1 MKIIFVSKPHK
12 KPISLNVDSIAAL
25 ILLGIFVVAYIA
37 YQLGAVS
44 ADKIGLVDGRIGVE
58 IPLNDESVSASNYED
73 NLNAYITQ
81 IAELHTRLINLDR
94 QTERIQDVM
103 KRQLVGGRKLP
114 NLSEKDKLN
123 GKGGPFINDEL
134 SEKDITLAINALMEK
149 VEIREDL
156 YNKMEA
162 MMLKQSVLKN
172 TLPSL
177 YPVDVPYRSSSYG
190 WRHDPI
196 LGIRAF
202 HSGLD
207 FSAATGEPIKA
218 TASGIVT
225 ASGIAPDYGKFI
237 KIKHGDGLETRYAH
251 ASKLLVKEG
260 DIVSKEQIIALV
272 GSTGRSTGP
281 HLHYEIRLHG
291 QSLDPRQYIKK

>member
-12 KPISLNVDSIAAL
+12 KPISLNVESIAAL

-114 NLSEKDKLN
+114 NLSKKDKLN

-134 SEKDITLAINALMEK
+134 SEKDITLAINTLMEK
-149 VEIREDL
+149 IEIREDL
-156 YNKMEA
+156 YNKIEA

-281 HLHYEIRLHG
+281 HLHYEIRLRG

>member
-1 MKIIFVSKPHK
+1 MKIIFIPKPHK
-12 KPISLNVDSIAAL
+12 KPINLHVEFIAAL
-25 ILLGIFVVAYIA
+25 TLLSIFVVAYIA

-281 HLHYEIRLHG
+281 HLHYEIRLRG

>member
-134 SEKDITLAINALMEK
+134 TEKDITLAINTLMEK

-237 KIKHGDGLETRYAH
+237 KINHGDGLETRYAH

-281 HLHYEIRLHG
+281 HLHYEIRLRG

>member
-12 KPISLNVDSIAAL
+12 KPISLNVESIAAP
-25 ILLGIFVVAYIA
+25 ILLGVFVVAYIA

-114 NLSEKDKLN
+114 NLSKKDKLN

-281 HLHYEIRLHG
+281 HLHYEIRLRG

>member
-114 NLSEKDKLN
+114 NLSKKDKLN

-281 HLHYEIRLHG
+281 HLHYEIRLRG

>member
-1 MKIIFVSKPHK
+1 MKIIFIAKPHK
-12 KPISLNVDSIAAL
+12 KPINLHVEFIAAL
-25 ILLGIFVVAYIA
+25 TLLVIFVVAYIA

-123 GKGGPFINDEL
+123 GKGGPFFNDEL
-134 SEKDITLAINALMEK
+134 SEKDITLAINTLMEK
-149 VEIREDL
+149 IEIREDL

-237 KIKHGDGLETRYAH
+237 KINHGDGLETRYAH

-281 HLHYEIRLHG
+281 HLHYEIRLRG

>member
-1 MKIIFVSKPHK
+1 MKIIFIPKPHK
-12 KPISLNVDSIAAL
+12 KPINLHVEFIAAL
-25 ILLGIFVVAYIA
+25 TLLGIFVVAYIA

-103 KRQLVGGRKLP
+103 KRQLVGGGKLP

-281 HLHYEIRLHG
+281 HLHYEIRLRG

>member
-103 KRQLVGGRKLP
+103 KRQLVGGKKLP
-114 NLSEKDKLN
+114 NLSKKDKLN

-281 HLHYEIRLHG
+281 HLHYEIRLRG

>member
-12 KPISLNVDSIAAL
+12 KPISLNVESIAAL
-25 ILLGIFVVAYIA
+25 ILLGVFVVAYIA

-103 KRQLVGGRKLP
+103 KRQLVGGKKLP
-114 NLSEKDKLN
+114 NLSKKDKLN

-134 SEKDITLAINALMEK
+134 SKKDITLAINTLMEK
-149 VEIREDL
+149 IEIREDL

-281 HLHYEIRLHG
+281 HLHYEIRLRG

>member
-123 GKGGPFINDEL
+123 GKGGPFINDEV
-134 SEKDITLAINALMEK
+134 SEKDITLAINTLMEK
-149 VEIREDL
+149 IEIREDL

>member
-1 MKIIFVSKPHK
+1 MKIIFIAKPHK
-12 KPISLNVDSIAAL
+12 KPINLHVDSIAAL

-134 SEKDITLAINALMEK
+134 SEKDITLAINTLMEK

-202 HSGLD
+202 QSGLD

-237 KIKHGDGLETRYAH
+237 KINHGDGLETRYAH

>member
-12 KPISLNVDSIAAL
+12 KPISLNVESIAAL

-114 NLSEKDKLN
+114 NLSKKDKLN

-281 HLHYEIRLHG
+281 HLHYEIRLRG

>member
-1 MKIIFVSKPHK
+1 MKIIFIAKPHK
-12 KPISLNVDSIAAL
+12 KPINLHVEFIAAL
-25 ILLGIFVVAYIA
+25 TLLVIFVVAYIA

-103 KRQLVGGRKLP
+103 KRQLVGGKKLP

-134 SEKDITLAINALMEK
+134 SEKDITLAINTLMEK
-149 VEIREDL
+149 IEIREDL

-281 HLHYEIRLHG
+281 HLHYEIRLRG

>member
-12 KPISLNVDSIAAL
+12 KPISLNVESIAAL

-114 NLSEKDKLN
+114 NLSKKDKLN

-134 SEKDITLAINALMEK
+134 SEKDITLAINTLMEK
-149 VEIREDL
+149 IEIREDL

-281 HLHYEIRLHG
+281 HLHYEIRLRG

>member
-12 KPISLNVDSIAAL
+12 KPISLNVESIAAL

-134 SEKDITLAINALMEK
+134 SEKDITLAINTLMEK
-149 VEIREDL
+149 IEIREDL
-156 YNKMEA
+156 YNKIEA

-281 HLHYEIRLHG
+281 HLHYEIRLRG

>member
-1 MKIIFVSKPHK
+1 MKIIFIAKPHK
-12 KPISLNVDSIAAL
+12 KPINLHVEFIAAL
-25 ILLGIFVVAYIA
+25 TLLVIFVVAYIA

-103 KRQLVGGRKLP
+103 KRQLVGGKKLP
-114 NLSEKDKLN
+114 NLSKKDKLN

-134 SEKDITLAINALMEK
+134 TEKDITLAINTLMEK

-218 TASGIVT
+218 TASWIVT

-237 KIKHGDGLETRYAH
+237 KINHGDGLETRYAH

-281 HLHYEIRLHG
+281 HLHYEIRLRG

>member
-73 NLNAYITQ
+73 NLNAYITP

-103 KRQLVGGRKLP
+103 KRQLVGGKKLP
-114 NLSEKDKLN
+114 NLSKKDKLN

>member
-1 MKIIFVSKPHK
+1 MKIIFIPKPHK
-12 KPISLNVDSIAAL
+12 KPINLHVEFIAAL
-25 ILLGIFVVAYIA
+25 TLLGIFVVAYIA

-103 KRQLVGGRKLP
+103 KRQLVGGKKLP
-114 NLSEKDKLN
+114 NLSKKDKLN

-134 SEKDITLAINALMEK
+134 TEKDITLAINTLMEK

-237 KIKHGDGLETRYAH
+237 KINHGDGLETRYAH

-281 HLHYEIRLHG
+281 HLHYEIRLRG

>member
-12 KPISLNVDSIAAL
+12 KPISLNVESIAAL
-25 ILLGIFVVAYIA
+25 ILLGIFVVAYIT
-37 YQLGAVS
+37 YQLGALS

-103 KRQLVGGRKLP
+103 KRQLVGGKKLP
-114 NLSEKDKLN
+114 NLSKKDKLN

-281 HLHYEIRLHG
+281 HLHYEIRLRG

>member
-103 KRQLVGGRKLP
+103 KRQLVGGKKLP
-114 NLSEKDKLN
+114 NLSKKDKLN

-134 SEKDITLAINALMEK
+134 SEKDITLAINTLMEK
-149 VEIREDL
+149 IEIREDL

>member
-12 KPISLNVDSIAAL
+12 KPISLNVESIAAL

-114 NLSEKDKLN
+114 NLSKKDKLN

>member
-1 MKIIFVSKPHK
+1 MKIIFIPKPHK
-12 KPISLNVDSIAAL
+12 KPINLHVEFIAAL
-25 ILLGIFVVAYIA
+25 TLLGIFVVAYIA

-114 NLSEKDKLN
+114 NLSKKDKLN

-134 SEKDITLAINALMEK
+134 SEKDITLAINTLMEK
-149 VEIREDL
+149 IEIREDL

>member
-44 ADKIGLVDGRIGVE
+44 ADKIGLVDGRIGIE

-134 SEKDITLAINALMEK
+134 SEKDITLAINTLMEK
-149 VEIREDL
+149 IEIREDL

-237 KIKHGDGLETRYAH
+237 KINHGDGLETRYAH

-281 HLHYEIRLHG
+281 HLHYEIRLRG

>member
-114 NLSEKDKLN
+114 NLSKKDKLN

-134 SEKDITLAINALMEK
+134 SEKDITLAINTLMEK
-149 VEIREDL
+149 IEIREDL

-281 HLHYEIRLHG
+281 HLHYEIRLRG

>member
-12 KPISLNVDSIAAL
+12 KPISLNVESIAAS
-25 ILLGIFVVAYIA
+25 ILLGVFVVAYIA

-114 NLSEKDKLN
+114 SLSKKDKLN

-281 HLHYEIRLHG
+281 HLHYEIRLRG

>member
-1 MKIIFVSKPHK
+1 MKIIFIPKPHK
-12 KPISLNVDSIAAL
+12 KPINLHVESIAAS
-25 ILLGIFVVAYIA
+25 ILLGVFVVAYIA

-103 KRQLVGGRKLP
+103 KRQLVGGKKLP
-114 NLSEKDKLN
+114 NLSKKDKLN

-134 SEKDITLAINALMEK
+134 SEKDITLAINTLMEK
-149 VEIREDL
+149 IEIREDL

-281 HLHYEIRLHG
+281 HLHYEIRLRG

>member
-12 KPISLNVDSIAAL
+12 KPISLNVESIAAS
-25 ILLGIFVVAYIA
+25 ILLGVFVVAYIA

-134 SEKDITLAINALMEK
+134 SEKDITLAINTLMEK
-149 VEIREDL
+149 IEIREAL

-281 HLHYEIRLHG
+281 HLHYEIRLRG

>member
-12 KPISLNVDSIAAL
+12 KPISLNVESIAAA
-25 ILLGIFVVAYIA
+25 ILLGVFVVAYIA

-103 KRQLVGGRKLP
+103 KRQLVGGKKLP
-114 NLSEKDKLN
+114 NLSKKDKLN

-134 SEKDITLAINALMEK
+134 SEKDITLAINTLMEK
-149 VEIREDL
+149 IEIREDL

-281 HLHYEIRLHG
+281 HLHYEIRLRG

>member
-12 KPISLNVDSIAAL
+12 KPISLNVESIAAS
-25 ILLGIFVVAYIA
+25 ILLGVFVVAYIA

-103 KRQLVGGRKLP
+103 KRQLVGGKKLP
-114 NLSEKDKLN
+114 NLSKKDKLN

-281 HLHYEIRLHG
+281 HLHYEIRLRG

>member
-12 KPISLNVDSIAAL
+12 KPISLNVESIAAA
-25 ILLGIFVVAYIA
+25 ILLGVFVVAYIA

-114 NLSEKDKLN
+114 NLSKKDKLN

-281 HLHYEIRLHG
+281 HLHYEIRLRG

>member
-1 MKIIFVSKPHK
+1 MKIIFIAKPHK
-12 KPISLNVDSIAAL
+12 KPINLHVEFIAAL
-25 ILLGIFVVAYIA
+25 TLLVIFVVAYIA

-103 KRQLVGGRKLP
+103 KRQLVGGKKLP
-114 NLSEKDKLN
+114 NLSKKDKLN

-134 SEKDITLAINALMEK
+134 SEKDITLAINTLMEK
-149 VEIREDL
+149 IEIREDL

-281 HLHYEIRLHG
+281 HLHYEIRLRG

>member
-12 KPISLNVDSIAAL
+12 KPISLNVESIAAL
-25 ILLGIFVVAYIA
+25 TLLGIFVVAYIA

-114 NLSEKDKLN
+114 NLSKKDKLN

-134 SEKDITLAINALMEK
+134 SEKDITLAINTLMEK
-149 VEIREDL
+149 IEIREDL

-281 HLHYEIRLHG
+281 HLHYEIRLRG

>member
-44 ADKIGLVDGRIGVE
+44 ADKIGLVDGRIGIE

-103 KRQLVGGRKLP
+103 KRQLVGGKKLP
-114 NLSEKDKLN
+114 NLSKKDKLN

-134 SEKDITLAINALMEK
+134 TEKDITLAINTLMEK

-237 KIKHGDGLETRYAH
+237 KINHGDGLETRYAH

-281 HLHYEIRLHG
+281 HLHYEIRLRG

>member
-114 NLSEKDKLN
+114 NLSKKDKLN

-134 SEKDITLAINALMEK
+134 SEKDITLAINTLMEK
-149 VEIREDL
+149 IEIREDL

>member
-103 KRQLVGGRKLP
+103 KRQLVGGKKLP
-114 NLSEKDKLN
+114 NLSKKDKLN

-134 SEKDITLAINALMEK
+134 SKKDITLAINTLMEK
-149 VEIREDL
+149 IEIREDL

-281 HLHYEIRLHG
+281 HLHYEIRLRG

>member
-1 MKIIFVSKPHK
+1 MKIIFIAKPHK

-103 KRQLVGGRKLP
+103 KRQLVGGKKLP
-114 NLSEKDKLN
+114 NLSKKDKLN

-134 SEKDITLAINALMEK
+134 TEKDITLAINTLMEK

-237 KIKHGDGLETRYAH
+237 KINHGDGLETRYAH

-281 HLHYEIRLHG
+281 HLHYEIRLRG

>member
-1 MKIIFVSKPHK
+1 MKIIFIPKPHK
-12 KPISLNVDSIAAL
+12 KPINLHVEFIGAL
-25 ILLGIFVVAYIA
+25 TLLGIFVFAYIA

-103 KRQLVGGRKLP
+103 KRQLVGGKKLP
-114 NLSEKDKLN
+114 NLSKKDKLN

-134 SEKDITLAINALMEK
+134 SEKDITLAINTLMEK
-149 VEIREDL
+149 IEIREDL

-281 HLHYEIRLHG
+281 HLHYEIRLRG